1 MPLGSASYYIK
12 AFYEQGFVEGE
23 TMDSMALSQSPGI
36 NMQINNPVSSPDQQL
51 SYTIK
56 TANKVKFIK
65 VLARFNFYDEKEF
78 YLKPTKLNLN
88 SNKNSYYM
96 RSNSIEE
103 VDMKNQSQK
112 MK

>member
-78 YLKPTKLNLN
+78 YLYNIHEINMAIKMMIIKKVL
-88 SNKNSYYM
+88 
-96 RSNSIEE
+96 II
-103 VDMKNQSQK
+103 QK
-112 MK
+112 VLIIPYFM